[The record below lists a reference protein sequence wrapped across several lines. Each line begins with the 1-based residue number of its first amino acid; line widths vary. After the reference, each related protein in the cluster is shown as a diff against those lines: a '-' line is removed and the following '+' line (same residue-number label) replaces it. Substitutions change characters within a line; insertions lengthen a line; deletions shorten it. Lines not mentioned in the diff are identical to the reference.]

1 MKFIPRF
8 LFLLAVCLIAAGGA
22 AQPKSNKVKWSAR
35 VQPADVRAGE
45 SAQVLL
51 TAEIE
56 KGWHIYA
63 LNQPEGPVSTSF
75 ELVPNPNVSPNGEAI
90 EPKPVVKFDRGFQK
104 DIGTHAG
111 PVTFALPVF
120 VAKGASGN
128 LKAVVK
134 ATSQACDES
143 SCDIPTTVEV
153 PVEITVQPGG
163 PRPDRVAPM
172 TAQPRQPEGRP
183 SPTDAAQAPVQGGAS
198 KDAVADEIALARRAG
213 LLPYFWLSF
222 VFGLLALLTPCVW
235 PMVPITV
242 SFFSKRTGDEQR
254 KNLGGAL
261 AYCLGIIGTFTLLG
275 LVVTLIFGASGVQQL
290 AANRWVNLGLAALF
304 VVLALSL
311 FGFFEFAL
319 PASWT
324 SKLQKGSTKGGWIG
338 PVLMGL
344 TFSLTTFTCTVPFVG
359 TLLVSATKGDLFYPI
374 VGMIGF
380 SLAFAIPFFFMALFP
395 QFLAKMPRSGS
406 WLSAVKA
413 YMGFLEIAAA
423 LKFLSNAELVWG
435 LGILTRSVFLVC
447 WFIVFSAAALYLFG
461 VFRFRHDPP
470 DRRIGPARNTVGY
483 VTAVAA
489 GYCLAAAFGAS
500 MGQATGFLPPDPYPG
515 KAGTAV
521 AGGIEKILWQ
531 NNLDRAVAQAA
542 AERKLVFINFTGYTC
557 TNCRVME
564 GEFFPRPEIKSRLA
578 RMVPVELYT
587 DNGTPE
593 NNANAALREKL
604 TGVSTNPTYVVMKPD
619 RTVVKVFQGLARTQD
634 EFVAFLDEALSVSP

>member
-1 MKFIPRF
+1 MKFFPRI
-8 LFLLAVCLIAAGGA
+8 LLLVAILLMAAGAPG
-22 AQPKSNKVKWSAR
+22 QPKSDKVTWSAR
-35 VQPADVRAGE
+35 VEPADVRAGE
-45 SAQVLL
+45 SARILM
-51 TAEIE
+51 TAEI
-56 KGWHIYA
+56 KSGWHIYA

-75 ELVPNPNVSPNGEAI
+75 ELKPNPVIQANGEAL
-90 EPKPVVKFDRGFQK
+90 EPKPAVKFDRGFQK

-120 VAKGASGN
+120 ISKEATGTVR
-128 LKAVVK
+128 AVVT

-143 SCDIPTTVEV
+143 SCDIPTSVDV
-153 PVEITVQPGG
+153 PVEITLQPGD
-163 PRPDRVAPM
+163 PRSERLSPM
-172 TAQPRQPEGRP
+172 LGEPEQPEGRP
-183 SPTDAAQAPVQGGAS
+183 SPSPVDQADSS
-198 KDAVADEIALARRAG
+198 KEQTTDAVADEIANARRAG

-242 SFFSKRTGDEQR
+242 SFFSKRTGGEQK
-254 KNLGGAL
+254 KNIGGAL
-261 AYCLGIIGTFTLLG
+261 AYCLGIVGTFTLLG

-311 FGFFEFAL
+311 FGMFEFAL

-359 TLLVSATKGDLFYPI
+359 TILVSATKGDLFYPI
-374 VGMIGF
+374 AGMIGF
-380 SLAFAIPFFFMALFP
+380 SLAFAIPFFFLAMFP
-395 QFLAKMPRSGS
+395 QYLAKMPRSGS

-435 LGILTRSVFLVC
+435 LGILTREVFLIT
-447 WFIVFSAAALYLFG
+447 WFAIFSAAALYLFG
-461 VFRFRHDPP
+461 LIRFGHDAS
-470 DRRIGPARNTVGY
+470 DQKIGPFRIFMGYITTV
-483 VTAVAA
+483 VA

-515 KAGTAV
+515 KAAAAS
-521 AGGIEKILWQ
+521 AGSTEKIVWQ
-531 NNLDRAVAQAA
+531 TSLDQALETA
-542 AERKLVFINFTGYTC
+542 KKENKLLFINFTGYTC

-564 GEFFPRPEIKSRLA
+564 GEFFPKPEIRSRIGK
-578 RMVPVELYT
+578 MVPVELYT
-587 DNGTPE
+587 DNGSPE
-593 NNANAALREKL
+593 NNANAALREQL
-604 TGVSTNPTYVVMKPD
+604 TGVSTNPTYVVMTPERK
-619 RTVVKVFQGLARTQD
+619 VVKVFQGLARSES
-634 EFVAFLDEALSVSP
+634 EFIEFLDDAMNL